1 MTDLLPDQAVDHP
14 DHGEGRVLVSQGTFT
29 IVRFG
34 SGIQNV
40 ETSGLIRIES
50 LFDRLDAAR
59 GDDPTATL
67 ARAQSL
73 LIRSVNDQ
81 WGLFTR
87 TRVKLLPHQLW
98 VCRQVT
104 RNWPARWL
112 VADDVG
118 LGKTIEA
125 GLILDPLLSS
135 GRVKRV
141 LILTPARLATQWR
154 ERMKE
159 MFDIRLALY
168 SGEQDRDRTSFWES
182 AEQVVASFHT
192 LRMDK
197 ARERLLTAKAWDLVM
212 VDEAHHFQAQERN
225 ATLTFHLL
233 QEMQAKGK
241 IGSLVLFTGTPHR
254 GKDYGFLALMQLLRP
269 DLFDPDRDIFDQLEH
284 LPDAMIRNNKA
295 LVTDL
300 EGKRLFQPVTT
311 QTVDY
316 SYTDEESEFYN
327 VMSEF
332 IIDGRAYA
340 GDLSGRERTSRMLL
354 LIALQKLAAS
364 SIAAIRS
371 ALSKRR
377 AMLAATVSQG
387 LESKANMGVLEE
399 DLPEESDERAAREEA
414 SPGDVSLT
422 LMAGEIVRLDE
433 ILARADAIT
442 TETKIRRLIDMLDNE
457 LPPGESVLFFT
468 EYKATQALVLSA
480 LEARFGKNS
489 TAFIN
494 GDEKLSISDGAG
506 GSTLRSLSRD
516 AAADDFNAGRTRFLI
531 STEAGGEGID
541 LQNRC
546 ATLVHVDLPWN
557 PMRLHQRVGRLNR
570 YGQTRPVSVYLMRN
584 PATVE
589 ARIWALLEEK
599 LQRIQAAL
607 SASME
612 DAEDIAQLVI
622 GMAGNSVFDDL
633 FSEAMAKPRETLKSW
648 WDAESNRFGGDDA
661 LETARRL
668 LGGVAKYDFSTMA
681 EEIPRLDLPQL
692 EPFFRNAA
700 KTHGRRVTTSEAGM
714 SLATPEIMLD
724 NLDLKSRYDGL
735 QNNRD
740 LPPDVKLNRMLGIG
754 HVLMDQLL
762 DHASVQPVFVC
773 HLDGLEAPILLVR
786 VEDEITGT
794 KATVH
799 HVMLGIQEGN
809 SVYIRDGDLLQILNA
824 CSPADRADQ
833 SLARGEIDAVKHMTR
848 EIERITLPTSLG
860 FRHPKARPV
869 MALLPLVGRSPSAGQ
884 PLERMST

>member
-1 MTDLLPDQAVDHP
+1 MTTLLLDQAVHHP
-14 DHGEGRVLVSQGTFT
+14 DHGEGRVLVSQGALT

-34 SGIQNV
+34 SDIQNV
-40 ETSGLIRIES
+40 ETSALTRIES
-50 LFDRLDAAR
+50 LADRLNDARA
-59 GDDPTATL
+59 DDPTATL

-81 WGLFTR
+81 WGVFTR

-135 GRVKRV
+135 GRIKRV
-141 LILTPARLATQWR
+141 LVLTPARLAPQWR

-159 MFDIRLALY
+159 MFDIRLTLY
-168 SGEQDRDRTSFWES
+168 SGEQDRGRVSFWET

-192 LRMDK
+192 LRMDE
-197 ARERLLTAKAWDLVM
+197 ARERLLTAEPWDLVL

-233 QEMQAKGK
+233 QEMQANGK
-241 IGSLVLFTGTPHR
+241 IDSLVLFTGTPHR

-269 DLFDPDRDIFDQLEH
+269 DLFDPDREIFDQLEH

-300 EGKRLFQPVTT
+300 EGNRLFQPVTT

-316 SYTDEESEFYN
+316 SYTEEEAEFYN
-327 VMSEF
+327 IMTEF
-332 IIDGRAYA
+332 ILDGRAYA
-340 GDLSGRERTSRMLL
+340 SDLSGRERTSRMLL

-364 SIAAIRS
+364 SITAIRS
-371 ALSKRR
+371 ALAKRR
-377 AMLAATVSQG
+377 AMLAETVAQG
-387 LESKANMGVLEE
+387 CGSKAKKHVLEK
-399 DLPEESDERAAREEA
+399 DLPEDSDDRAAREETT
-414 SPGDVSLT
+414 PGDVSLT
-422 LMAGEIVRLDE
+422 LMTGEIDRLDE

-442 TETKIRRLIDMLDNE
+442 TETKIRRLIDMVDDE
-457 LPPGESVLFFT
+457 LPPGEPVLFFT

-489 TAFIN
+489 TGFIN
-494 GDEKLSISDGAG
+494 GDEKLNVPDGAG
-506 GSTLRSLSRD
+506 KNALRSLSRD
-516 AAADDFNAGRTRFLI
+516 AAASDFNAGRSRFLV

-541 LQNRC
+541 LQHRC

-599 LQRIQAAL
+599 LQRIQTAL
-607 SASME
+607 NASME

-622 GMAGNSVFDDL
+622 GMAGNSVFEDL
-633 FSEAMAKPRETLKSW
+633 YSEGMARSRETLKNW
-648 WDAESNRFGGDDA
+648 WDSESSRFGGDDA

-668 LGGVAKYDFSTMA
+668 LGGVAKYDFSTVA

-700 KTHGRRVTTSEAGM
+700 KTHGRRVTTSDAGL
-714 SLATPEIMLD
+714 SLATPEIMRD
-724 NLDLKSRYDGL
+724 DLDLNSRYDGL
-735 QNNRD
+735 QFNRD
-740 LPPDVKLNRMLGIG
+740 LPKEDKLNRMLGVG
-754 HVLMDQLL
+754 HVLMDRFL
-762 DHASVQPVFVC
+762 DHAAAQPVFVC
-773 HLDGLEAPILLVR
+773 HLNGLEAPTLLLR

-799 HVMLGIQEGN
+799 RVVLGYQKGITGF
-809 SVYIRDGDLLQILNA
+809 IRDGDLLAVLNA
-824 CSPADRADQ
+824 CKTVEVAKPLLEKQEIQAVRQMES
-833 SLARGEIDAVKHMTR
+833 EIDA
-848 EIERITLPTSLG
+848 INLPDAFG
-860 FRHPKARPV
+860 FRHPKARPL
-869 MALLPLVGRSPSAGQ
+869 MALLPLGEVSPAAAQ
-884 PLERMST
+884 TLRKAAT